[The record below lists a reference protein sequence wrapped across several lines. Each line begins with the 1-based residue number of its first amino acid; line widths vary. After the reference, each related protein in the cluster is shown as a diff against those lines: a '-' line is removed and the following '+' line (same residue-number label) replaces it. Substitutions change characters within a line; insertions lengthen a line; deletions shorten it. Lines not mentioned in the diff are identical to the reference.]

1 MRVSRRDAL
10 VLVGALILAAI
21 ALAALFLPEAL
32 AHSAEIPLFAIYSTT
47 RMTLAFL
54 LSLTFAVSYGYTA
67 AVNKRASI
75 IMLPILDVLQ
85 SVPILAFFPAVVIFF
100 VAAFS
105 GHPIGL
111 EIAVIFL
118 IFTSMAWNMAF
129 GVYEAITT
137 IPQDLLDA
145 ADAYGVSHW
154 LRFRRLYLP
163 AMVPKLV
170 YNSILSWTVGW
181 FYLVASEVFTAFN
194 ATYTRPGLGS
204 FIAQAGQAGDSV
216 AIAIGIGALVV
227 VVVLLDALIW
237 RPMSVWAERFRM
249 EQTAADAGLSRT
261 PGPYVRLR
269 WLPTFPKL
277 RISARKALTPAVH
290 TWDELNMRADRFRL
304 AHRKAMR
311 YVWYFDLA
319 MFIVILTVVVTV
331 GLYGLGR
338 LFLSPLP
345 AQASQIPA
353 ASIRSFS
360 RLALAYLVSL
370 AWTIPVAAWLGY
382 SERASRYLTPV
393 IEVVASVPATAL
405 FPVIIWFSVAV
416 AAAWGLEAELAA
428 FLVALFAMQWYLL
441 FNILAGVRSIP
452 GDLKQAAQVF
462 GLRRWTYAKRLIL
475 PAITP
480 SLLTGSITAWGA
492 GWNALIVSEYIQFGH
507 VTYQVQ
513 GLGSLLDVAT
523 INSDNTL
530 LIITILSLVVIVLLM
545 NRLLWRPLIR
555 RAAIR
560 YKLEA

>member
-1 MRVSRRDAL
+1 M
-10 VLVGALILAAI
+10 AA
-21 ALAALFLPEAL
+21 
-32 AHSAEIPLFAIYSTT
+32 
-47 RMTLAFL
+47 AFL
-54 LSLTFAVSYGYTA
+54 LSLVFAVSYGYTA
-67 AVNKRASI
+67 AVNKRSSVV
-75 IMLPILDVLQ
+75 MLPVLDVLQ
-85 SVPILAFFPAVVIFF
+85 SVPILAFFPAVVLFF

-111 EIAVIFL
+111 EMAVVFL

-129 GVYEAITT
+129 GVDQAMTT

-145 ADAYGVSHW
+145 ADTYGVSHW
-154 LRFRRLYLP
+154 LRFRRVYFP

-194 ATYTRPGLGS
+194 ATYTRPGIGS

-216 AIAIGIGALVV
+216 AIAVGLGALVTV
-227 VVVLLDALIW
+227 VILLDTFIW
-237 RPMSVWAERFRM
+237 RPMSVWSERFRM
-249 EQTAADAGLSRT
+249 EQTAEETGASRI
-261 PGPYVRLR
+261 PAPYVRLR

-277 RISARKALTPAVH
+277 RIAAHRAVMPAVH
-290 TWDELNMRADRFRL
+290 GWDRINLQADRFRL
-304 AHRKAMR
+304 AHRMAMR
-311 YVWYFDLA
+311 IVWYANLA
-319 MFIVILTVVVTV
+319 MFTVILAIVVTA

-345 AQASQIPA
+345 PEVSQIPS
-353 ASIRSFS
+353 ASLRSFS
-360 RLALAYLVSL
+360 RLALAYVVSV
-370 AWTIPVAAWLGY
+370 AWTVPVAAWLGH
-382 SERASRYLTPV
+382 SERASKFLTPV

-405 FPVIIWFSVAV
+405 FPVIIWFSVIV
-416 AAAWGLEAELAA
+416 AAAWGFEAELAA
-428 FLVALFAMQWYLL
+428 FLIALFAMQWYLL

-452 GDLKQAAQVF
+452 GDLRQAARVF
-462 GLRRWTYAKRLIL
+462 GLRHWTYAKRLIL

-492 GWNALIVSEYIQFGH
+492 GWNALIVSEYIRFGNT
-507 VTYQVQ
+507 VYQVQ

-523 INSDNTL
+523 IRADNTL
-530 LIITILSLVVIVLLM
+530 LIVTILFLVVIVLLM

-555 RAAIR
+555 RAAMR

>member
-129 GVYEAITT
+129 GVYEAITA

-163 AMVPKLV
+163 AMIPKLV

-194 ATYTRPGLGS
+194 ATYTRPGIGS

-216 AIAIGIGALVV
+216 AIAIGLGALVV
-227 VVVLLDALIW
+227 VVILLDAFIW
-237 RPMSVWAERFRM
+237 RPMSVWSERFRM
-249 EQTAADAGLSRT
+249 EQTAEEAGVSRT
-261 PGPYVRLR
+261 PPPYVRLR

-277 RISARKALTPAVH
+277 RIAAQRAVMPAFH
-290 TWDELNMRADRFRL
+290 RWDQINQQADKFRL
-304 AHRKAMR
+304 AHRRVMR
-311 YVWYFDLA
+311 IVWYVNLA
-319 MFIVILTVVVTV
+319 MFTVILTIVVAA

-345 AQASQIPA
+345 PEVSQIPS
-353 ASIRSFS
+353 ASLRSFS
-360 RLALAYLVSL
+360 RLALAYVVSI
-370 AWTIPVAAWLGY
+370 AWTLPVAAWLGH
-382 SERASRYLTPV
+382 SERASKFLTPV

-405 FPVIIWFSVAV
+405 FPVIIWFSVIV
-416 AAAWGLEAELAA
+416 AAAWGFEAELAA

-441 FNILAGVRSIP
+441 FNVLAGVRSIP
-452 GDLKQAAQVF
+452 GDLRQAARVF
-462 GLRRWTYAKRLIL
+462 GLRRWTYAKRLVL

-480 SLLTGSITAWGA
+480 SILTGSITAWGA
-492 GWNALIVSEYIQFGH
+492 GWNALIVSEYIRFGNA
-507 VTYQVQ
+507 VYQVQ

-523 INSDNTL
+523 IRSDNTL
-530 LIITILSLVVIVLLM
+530 LIVTILALVVIVLVM

-560 YKLEA
+560 YRLEA